1 MNANIP
7 ASNRSSNTRQGKS
20 SSRNFKTAAL
30 ALALLGVAYLT
41 STGQSPMV
49 PAATAENVATA
60 ISSNDWQ
67 YFPDL
72 FVNQGTEFEESYIEQ
87 F

>member
-1 MNANIP
+1 MNANT
-7 ASNRSSNTRQGKS
+7 SSSNTRQGKGS
-20 SSRNFKTAAL
+20 SNFKTTAL
-30 ALALLGVAYLT
+30 ALAVLSVVYLT
-41 STGQSPMV
+41 STDESPMV
-49 PAATAENVATA
+49 TAATAKSVSTA
-60 ISSNDWQ
+60 MLSNDWQ